1 MSSSQSDDL
10 TSLRGRERV
19 FFGLLGVLALVAALL
34 VPTYPGYDTYFHL
47 VWGREGLDFEAYA
60 APTQHPLWVL
70 AAWLVSWSDGGDRLL
85 VLTCVL
91 SWVALVWACFR
102 LSRAVFGTLA
112 AVLGTV
118 FVASSFAILLL
129 VARAYVDVP
138 FLALVLWAG
147 ALEAQRP
154 RRGVAVV
161 VLLVLAGLL
170 RPEAWVLAAVYAV
183 WLRSPRLLAL
193 GLSAPVVWFGLDLVV
208 TGNPLHSVTATSAL
222 AEELGRERGLAK
234 VPEAFVRFLA
244 DTARPPVFLAGL
256 AGLWL
261 LAMRRPPGWHVPAAL
276 FLAGAATFV
285 GSGVLGLSILPRY
298 LTVPAVA
305 LCLLAGY
312 ALAQLPR
319 RLLVGA
325 LAVGAAFLLVKLGS
339 FTALRDELRFIERT
353 HQAVVATAQDPRVT
367 ACPVSL
373 PTYRLVP
380 DLRYEGVDAAARSE
394 RRGRQ
399 TRLYVVGSDKAI
411 RRFGRADGVSRATN
425 RSPPRDPVARHDF
438 LSAAACGG

>member
-1 MSSSQSDDL
+1 M
-10 TSLRGRERV
+10 TAAGRREV
-19 FFGLLGVLALVAALL
+19 AAFGALGVVALLAALL

-47 VWGREGLDFEAYA
+47 VWGRDGLDFETYA

-70 AAWLVSWSDGGDRLL
+70 AAFAVSWSDAGDRIL
-85 VLTCVL
+85 VLLCVL
-91 SWVALVWACFR
+91 CWVALVWACFR
-102 LSRAVFGTLA
+102 LGRAVFGTLA
-112 AVLGTV
+112 GVLGAL
-118 FVASSFAILLL
+118 FVASSFAVLLL

-147 ALEAQRP
+147 ALEATRP
-154 RRGVAVV
+154 RRGLPVAA
-161 VLLVLAGLL
+161 LLALAGLL
-170 RPEAWVLAAVYAV
+170 RPEAWVLAVVYAV
-183 WLRSPRLLAL
+183 WLRRPLLLAV
-193 GLSAPVVWFGLDLVV
+193 GLSAPVLWFGLDLLV
-208 TGNPLHSVTATSAL
+208 TGDPLFSVTSTSAL

-234 VPEAFVRFLA
+234 VPSAFVRFLA
-244 DTARPPVFLAGL
+244 DTARPPVFLAGV
-256 AGLWL
+256 AGLVL
-261 LAMRRPPGWHVPAAL
+261 LARRRPEGWHVPAAL
-276 FLAGAATFV
+276 FLAGAATFT
-285 GSGVLGLSILPRY
+285 GTGVLGLSILPRY

-312 ALAQLPR
+312 ALSLLPR
-319 RLLVGA
+319 RALVGA

-339 FTALRDELRFIERT
+339 FAALRDELRFIERT
-353 HQAVVATAQDPRVT
+353 HDAVVATATDPRVT

-411 RRFGRADGVSRATN
+411 RRFGQADGVPRRTN
-425 RSPPRDPVARHDF
+425 RGAPAAPAARHDF
-438 LSAAACGG
+438 LSAARCAP